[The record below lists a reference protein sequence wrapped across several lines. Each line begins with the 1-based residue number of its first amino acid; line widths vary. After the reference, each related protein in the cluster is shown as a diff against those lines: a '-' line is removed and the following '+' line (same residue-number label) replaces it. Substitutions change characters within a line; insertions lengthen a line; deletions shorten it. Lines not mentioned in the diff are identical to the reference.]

1 MGSSSDPV
9 FNGCTALS
17 TVTIGENV
25 KNIPD
30 YAFKGSTRLTSIT
43 IPNSVTSI
51 GYEAFYKC
59 SSLTSITIPNSVTR
73 IGDFAFYDCYGLNTV
88 INLSNLT
95 FSKGSSDNG
104 SIAYYADKVINAL
117 NGSIEGDFIFGKPND
132 ANTLLY
138 YLGNAAELSLPA
150 NYKGENYAVG
160 NEVFRGCNG
169 LTSVVIPNSVTSI
182 GDYAFCGCSNLE
194 TLYISSAIESI
205 GNYAFAECDKIVEIK
220 VGAEKPIR
228 GNTNIFTYTV
238 YDNATLYV
246 PTDTEQ
252 LYQKREPWNLFFY
265 IVEMDFTGIDDV
277 KAESGEENG
286 IYYDLNGRAVEN
298 PANGIYILNGKKVL
312 VK

>member
-1 MGSSSDPV
+1 MG
-9 FNGCTALS
+9 NAAELS
-17 TVTIGENV
+17 LPANYNGENY
-25 KNIPD
+25 NIGAN
-30 YAFKGSTRLTSIT
+30 AFQDKTTITSIE
-43 IPNSVTSI
+43 IPNNVTSI
-51 GYEAFYKC
+51 GYNAFSGC
-59 SSLTSITIPNSVTR
+59 T
-73 IGDFAFYDCYGLNTV
+73 GLKTV
-88 INLSNLT
+88 INFSNLT

-104 SIAYYADKVINAL
+104 GIAYYADKVYNAP

-138 YLGNAAELSLPA
+138 YLGNTTELTLPTD
-150 NYKGENYAVG
+150 YKGENYAVG

-169 LTSVVIPNSVTSI
+169 LTSVVIPNNVTSI

-205 GNYAFAECDKIVEIK
+205 GNYAFAECDKIAEIK

-228 GNTNIFTYTV
+228 GNTNIFTNAV

-246 PTDTEQ
+246 PNGSKSFYE
-252 LYQKREPWNLFFY
+252 KREPWNLFFY
-265 IVEMDFTGIDDV
+265 IMEMDFTGIDDV
-277 KAESGEENG
+277 KAESGEENS